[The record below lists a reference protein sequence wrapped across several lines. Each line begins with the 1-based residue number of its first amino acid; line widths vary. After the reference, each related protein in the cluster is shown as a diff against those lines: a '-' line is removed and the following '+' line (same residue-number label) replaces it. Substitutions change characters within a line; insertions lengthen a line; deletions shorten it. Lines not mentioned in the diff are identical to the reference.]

1 MGDEVT
7 IDPVVFW
14 ERMAKLYK
22 SWAVRALGPCLPRAP
37 RHALLLHPRA
47 PATPSSPTTLSPQR
61 ISRVPHTHT
70 HTMHTPAALCSRCD

>member
-22 SWAVRALGPCLPRAP
+22 SWAVRALGPCLQTLLR
-37 RHALLLHPRA
+37 LLHLHSA
-47 PATPSSPTTLSPQR
+47 
-61 ISRVPHTHT
+61 RVCART
-70 HTMHTPAALCSRCD
+70 A

>member
-22 SWAVRALGPCLPRAP
+22 SWAVRALGPCLQTLLPLTLRAPGPRAS
-37 RHALLLHPRA
+37 HSA
-47 PATPSSPTTLSPQR
+47 
-61 ISRVPHTHT
+61 RVCART
-70 HTMHTPAALCSRCD
+70 A

>member
-22 SWAVRALGPCLPRAP
+22 SWAVRALGPCLQT
-37 RHALLLHPRA
+37 LLPLTAA
-47 PATPSSPTTLSPQR
+47 PAAPYCVLSVH
-61 ISRVPHTHT
+61 SARVCART
-70 HTMHTPAALCSRCD
+70 A

>member
-22 SWAVRALGPCLPRAP
+22 SWAVRALGPYLQTLLPLTLRAPGPRA
-37 RHALLLHPRA
+37 
-47 PATPSSPTTLSPQR
+47 S
-61 ISRVPHTHT
+61 
-70 HTMHTPAALCSRCD
+70 